1 MTSDEQVTIS
11 GGTFTTQGAM
21 AVGAHSRAAANV
33 TESGQELPEV
43 LGADEIVLLRGHLVD
58 LRGRLDALDGHDT
71 EAARLQIDTVETAL
85 AASAPKRRTVLT
97 VLSGA
102 ATMTEQL
109 TGIGEFVKRLVSLVS
124 TGVF

>member
-1 MTSDEQVTIS
+1 MTSDERVTIS

-21 AVGAHSRAAANV
+21 AVGAHSRATANV

-43 LGADEIVLLRGHLVD
+43 LAADEIRLLQGHLAD
-58 LRGRLDALDGHDT
+58 LRGRLEALDDQDT
-71 EAARLQIDTVETAL
+71 EAAQLQIGTVEQAL
-85 AASAPKRRTVLT
+85 AAPAPKRRTVLT
-97 VLSGA
+97 ILTGA

-109 TGIGEFVKRLVSLVS
+109 TGIGEFVKRLVNLVS